1 MIVSNFHI
9 ILNAF
14 QRQTYLL
21 FDSAVHKWAT
31 PDVDCI
37 YSRVRALTSVV
48 KKQNPCGYSLYV
60 MLHKSSCQFTISKGL
75 SLEFAQIYQTCH
87 FINFIILNI
96 QYCCNIFI
104 GEWLYQL
111 YIYKN
116 IQKFL
121 KTLYIRQQQLN
132 IRCMLLSLL
141 FQIICFPGMVREF
154 FDKGQNRHPIVKYLF
169 NINLFCKVI
178 LRQNKCLLLV
188 VFTL

>member
-37 YSRVRALTSVV
+37 YSWVRALTSVV

-116 IQKFL
+116 IQKKFENFIYSAAATKHKMHAAFL
-121 KTLYIRQQQLN
+121 TFSN
-132 IRCMLLSLL
+132 
-141 FQIICFPGMVREF
+141 
-154 FDKGQNRHPIVKYLF
+154 
-169 NINLFCKVI
+169 NLFSWYG
-178 LRQNKCLLLV
+178 
-188 VFTL
+188 